1 MISSDFDR
9 KYILYIPKSL
19 YKKENK
25 LKKLLRMFD
34 DEYAKNNVIIL
45 IAFDDLLKNKRVIK
59 RVRKL
64 GYKFALVFD
73 KKTVIEEK
81 DRAYMYIA
89 DYMFIKKE
97 VDNMLKILPLIPEEL
112 SSKVIYEDII
122 DKVGDF
128 GGE

>member
-1 MISSDFDR
+1 M
-9 KYILYIPKSL
+9 
-19 YKKENK
+19 
-25 LKKLLRMFD
+25 
-34 DEYAKNNVIIL
+34 
-45 IAFDDLLKNKRVIK
+45 AFDDLLKNKRVIK

-112 SSKVIYEDII
+112 SSKVIYEDIV